1 MGWLGIGT
9 GGKVLSQFD
18 DALKTANFKI
28 KKYDPSKIRTALQTN
43 KGVMG
48 VEKFGKQLIKDIGT
62 AGYDLG
68 REFMESLSDVGK
80 LTEMIEEH
88 ATASG
93 AIEKEKTREIPDTL
107 KGLRLNC
114 NMAAKGR
121 EERFF
126 LSTDSETVSPISGE
140 FYLLAHNLQPA
151 DAVAM
156 SRHVVPEYMPR
167 KKPGVFN
174 REVEGVEH
182 QVFNMYTPP
191 PWRRYDGKSEDKLPE
206 LFERLVRH
214 LFPVGEER
222 EFFYSWL
229 HDSLFKRA
237 YTFLVLCS
245 APGTGK
251 NRLKLVMRA
260 LHGHVNTVD
269 GKRSTLVERFNSQL
283 SESTLAWFD
292 ELKYDVDMENMMK
305 ELQNDSISIE
315 RKGVDATRAT
325 KIHASIVISN
335 NKPRD
340 NYLAFDARKF
350 APLVVSTKRLEA
362 SMTPKEITKL
372 TDKVEDETKPTY
384 DVEFIAQIARWLKNN
399 AGGNK
404 KFQNNEYRGPMF
416 WTLAHTSMTRWQKKA
431 AMLILETGARPSRT
445 EYDPKKGF
453 LWSSLSDKSQR
464 KNGDRSLMF
473 PDHTSV
479 KAFFEVFKDS
489 RGRKAFETVAVKDSI
504 MGDFYVRSLF
514 KTTEIITEASVTE
527 QRGRENA
534 KNKGEKYDL

>member
-1 MGWLGIGT
+1 M
-9 GGKVLSQFD
+9 SQFD
-18 DALKTANFKI
+18 DALKAANLKI
-28 KKYDPSKIRTALQTN
+28 TKYDPSKQRTAIRTN
-43 KGVMG
+43 KATMSLD
-48 VEKFGKQLIKDIGT
+48 KFGEFFTKQLGPKG
-62 AGYDLG
+62 ARFGEEFLESLLDLG
-68 REFMESLSDVGK
+68 KMSDM
-80 LTEMIEEH
+80 LEEH
-88 ATASG
+88 ATATG
-93 AIEKEKTREIPDTL
+93 VMVKDKIREIPDTL
-107 KGLRLNC
+107 KGLQLNC

-191 PWRRYDGKSEDKLPE
+191 PWRRYDGESEDKLPE
-206 LFERLVRH
+206 LFSRLVKH
-214 LFPVGEER
+214 LFPIQEER
-222 EFFYSWL
+222 EFLYSWL

-237 YTFLVLCS
+237 FTFLVLCG
-245 APGTGK
+245 APGSGK

-260 LHGHVNTVD
+260 LHGHVNSID

-292 ELKYDVDMENMMK
+292 ELRYDVDMENTMK

-315 RKGVDATRAT
+315 RKGIDATRAT

-340 NYLAFDARKF
+340 NYIAFDARKF
-350 APLVVSTKRLEA
+350 APLVIRPGRLDD
-362 SMTPKEITKL
+362 SMSQKEITQL

-384 DVEFIAQIARWLKNN
+384 DVEFIAQIARWLKNR
-399 AGGNK
+399 GSDRRY
-404 KFQNNEYRGPMF
+404 QNNEYRGPMF

-431 AMLILETGARPSRT
+431 AMLILESGARPSRT

-464 KNGDRSLMF
+464 KNGDRSLIF

-527 QRGRENA
+527 QRGKENA